1 MRETLSDIA
10 LYHEY
15 KATTDTNGLLSERT
29 WEDLNLD
36 DFFLFADHTSSCVG
50 RQYLYDVLHYNR
62 TSEVEGQE
70 KMLDSL
76 SADTVLRR
84 DIQNEL
90 KKLNHVGC
98 LFDCLVVLGHSSGQ
112 FTFFLLI
119 TEGIAIHPGTFF
131 GIIIRHLFCR
141 VSLVNVG
148 RAACKPCVAL
158 S

>member
-1 MRETLSDIA
+1 MPFFLYICRMRETLSDIA

-15 KATTDTNGLLSERT
+15 KATTDTNSLLSERT

-62 TSEVEGQE
+62 TSEVAGQE

-76 SADTVLRR
+76 SADAVLRR

-90 KKLNHVGC
+90 KKLNH
-98 LFDCLVVLGHSSGQ
+98 VLGHSSGQ

>member
-1 MRETLSDIA
+1 MPFFLYICRMRETLSDIA

-15 KATTDTNGLLSERT
+15 KATTDTNSLLSERT

-62 TSEVEGQE
+62 TSEVAGQE

-76 SADTVLRR
+76 SADAVLRR

-90 KKLNHVGC
+90 KKLNHVYAC
-98 LFDCLVVLGHSSGQ
+98 SIASLFSATHPVSSRSFYLLLRVLQSSRH
-112 FTFFLLI
+112 FLWDYYTSPLLS
-119 TEGIAIHPGTFF
+119 GFF
-131 GIIIRHLFCR
+131 G
-141 VSLVNVG
+141 
-148 RAACKPCVAL
+148 
-158 S
+158 